1 MKKLYLSALAAAAL
15 LAAPQARAWT
25 YTDGDVLLIFRQN
38 NFNNV
43 EFKLGNISQFT
54 NAPIG
59 TPIPVTGWS
68 LGLVTSVFGN
78 DLTGVST
85 VVIATT
91 SPYANTKTSWVSGNV
106 PGGPVNEPLT
116 PSGWQSKYWST
127 INSVGIKPIQNT
139 ATAIPPNAYSL
150 AQADVSAYDFIVT
163 GSGTRPLQVQFLG
176 GNAAFNVEGL
186 VPGPFAFWRVA
197 PGGNAVYAGTFK
209 ITADGTLTYTAGPY
223 AVVTPPTILGVTR
236 AADVSTVSFS
246 TVNGGNYYLTFAN
259 SLTGGSSTNW
269 PVVSGPVTGTG
280 GNQSLTHTN
289 SVDSAGFYRIYRT
302 P

>member
-15 LAAPQARAWT
+15 LAAPQAGAWT
-25 YTDGDVLLIFRQN
+25 YTDGDVLLIFRQQ
-38 NFNNV
+38 NFNSV
-43 EFKLGNISQFT
+43 EFNLGNISQFT

-59 TPIPVTGWS
+59 TPIPVTGWN
-68 LGLVTSVFGN
+68 LGLVTSVFGA

-85 VVIATT
+85 VVIATAN
-91 SPYANTKTSWVSGNV
+91 PYGTINASWVSGNV
-106 PGGPVNEPLT
+106 PGGPINERLT
-116 PSGWQSKYWST
+116 PSGWQAKYWST
-127 INSVGIKPIQNT
+127 INSVGIKPTQNT
-139 ATAIPPNAYSL
+139 TTPIPPNAYSFSPT
-150 AQADVSAYDFIVT
+150 DVSAYDSIVT
-163 GSGTRPLQVQFLG
+163 GGGIRAGQIQFLG

-197 PGGNAVYAGTFK
+197 PGGNAVYTGTFD

-223 AVVTPPTILGVTR
+223 AQVTPPTILGVSR
-236 AADVSTVSFS
+236 AADVSTVTFS

-259 SLTGGSSTNW
+259 SLTGSSTNW
-269 PVVSGPVTGTG
+269 PVVSGPITGTS

-289 SVDSAGFYRIYRT
+289 SADSACFYRVYRT